1 VYNGAAVVMNPR
13 TGEVLA
19 MVGSVDFWN
28 TTDPRVDGNVNVTT
42 SERQYG
48 SSAKPYTYLASFGKG
63 FSTGTLAP
71 DIPMSFCKY
80 APKDWDGQFEGVG
93 TLRRNFGRSRN
104 VSAVYV
110 LQTIGVEP
118 LLQLTEKLGI
128 TTLKS
133 KANYGLSLALG
144 SGEMKLIEHTAA
156 FTVFANEGIK
166 NPTVTILK
174 VEDSQGNVLEE
185 AKFEEGTRVVDE
197 KEIYLL
203 NYILC
208 DLGGFGDRLGVSYS
222 KVNGKNVCFKTGTTD
237 GPRDLAT
244 MMYHKNLVCWC
255 MDWE

>member
-1 VYNGAAVVMNPR
+1 MVYRTAKIDIKAPHFVFYIKQLLEDKYGIDRVERGGLKVTTSLDYSVQQIAEDEVTKGISKNGVPRGVHNGAAVVMNPK

-28 TTDPRVDGNVNVTT
+28 TTDPRVDGNVNVAT

-63 FSTGTLAP
+63 FSPGTLAP
-71 DIPMSFCKY
+71 DIPMSFGKY

-110 LQTIGVEP
+110 LQAIGVEP

-128 TTLKS
+128 TTLKN

-166 NPTVTILK
+166 NH
-174 VEDSQGNVLEE
+174 
-185 AKFEEGTRVVDE
+185 R
-197 KEIYLL
+197 
-203 NYILC
+203 
-208 DLGGFGDRLGVSYS
+208 
-222 KVNGKNVCFKTGTTD
+222 
-237 GPRDLAT
+237 
-244 MMYHKNLVCWC
+244 
-255 MDWE
+255 